1 MSIAC
6 VRYAPM
12 SVQAGAMAPST
23 TALDE
28 GIVTPE
34 AVLLELPAAGVGSR
48 LLAGLV
54 DASVLAGGWIL
65 ALTIMVPLL
74 GDDGSGFAIAVAVT
88 LFVALLVYPVVIQL
102 VMRGRTVGKA
112 ALGLRAVTT
121 EGAPIQLRHAVLRT
135 MGGLVD
141 HLIPPGG
148 IAGVLFV
155 LGTRRSQSVGDL
167 FAGTIVIREPPR
179 YIVPTAWWFPVP
191 PGYGPYA
198 EAIDPSPLTDAH
210 YGLVREFLLR
220 TGTLA
225 PAARA
230 ALGAQLADSI
240 AEVLRV
246 RRDPRVHPEAYL
258 LCVVSRYQ
266 QRNFTARR

>member
-1 MSIAC
+1 MTDTS
-6 VRYAPM
+6 
-12 SVQAGAMAPST
+12 

-34 AVLLELPAAGVGSR
+34 AVLLELPAAGIGSR
-48 LLAGLV
+48 LLAGLI
-54 DASVLAGGWIL
+54 DAAVLVGGMML
-65 ALTIMVPLL
+65 ALMIAVPVFG
-74 GDDGSGFAIAVAVT
+74 GDDDGAGFAIVLAIVVFA
-88 LFVALLVYPVVIQL
+88 ALLVYPVGIQL
-102 VMRGRTVGKA
+102 LMRGRTVGKA

-121 EGAPIQLRHAVLRT
+121 EGAPIQLRHALLRT

-148 IAGVLFV
+148 ISGMLFV

-179 YIVPTAWWFPVP
+179 YITPTAWWFPVP
-191 PGYGPYA
+191 PGYGQYA

-210 YGLVREFLLR
+210 YGLIREFLLR
-220 TGTLA
+220 TSSLT

-230 ALGAQLADSI
+230 SLGAQIADQL

-258 LCVVSRYQ
+258 LCVASRYQ
-266 QRNFTARR
+266 QRNAAASRR

>member
-1 MSIAC
+1 
-6 VRYAPM
+6 M
-12 SVQAGAMAPST
+12 SVQAGAAIPAP
-23 TALDE
+23 ALDE

-34 AVLLELPAAGVGSR
+34 AVLLELPTAGVGSR
-48 LLAGLV
+48 LLAGLI
-54 DASVLAGGWIL
+54 DAGVLAGGWL
-65 ALTIMVPLL
+65 VAVVMAAAAF
-74 GDDGSGFAIAVAVT
+74 GGSESTGFDIAVAVT
-88 LFVALLVYPVVIQL
+88 LFAGLLVYPVVIQL
-102 VMRGRTVGKA
+102 LMRGRTVGKA

-121 EGAPIQLRHAVLRT
+121 DGAPIRLRHALLRT

-179 YIVPTAWWFPVP
+179 YLTPTAWWFAVP
-191 PGYGPYA
+191 PGYGAYA

-220 TGTLA
+220 ASTLT
-225 PAARA
+225 PTARA
-230 ALGAQLADSI
+230 ALGAQIADSL
-240 AEVLRV
+240 ATVLRV

-258 LCVVSRYQ
+258 LCVAARYQ
-266 QRNFTARR
+266 QRNLASSDPVANR

>member
-1 MSIAC
+1 MA
-6 VRYAPM
+6 
-12 SVQAGAMAPST
+12 VQAGAAAPS

-54 DASVLAGGWIL
+54 DAAVLAGGWIL
-65 ALTIMVPLL
+65 VLTIMVPIFG
-74 GDDGSGFAIAVAVT
+74 GDGGSAFAIVFAIT

-121 EGAPIQLRHAVLRT
+121 EGAPIQLRHALLRT

-210 YGLVREFLLR
+210 YALVREFLLR
-220 TGTLA
+220 TNSLA
-225 PAARA
+225 PTARA
-230 ALGAQLADSI
+230 ALGAQLADSL

-258 LCVVSRYQ
+258 LCVASRYQ
-266 QRNFTARR
+266 QRNLTSPRR

>member
-1 MSIAC
+1 MTAT
-6 VRYAPM
+6 
-12 SVQAGAMAPST
+12 G

-48 LLAGLV
+48 LLAGLI
-54 DASVLAGGWIL
+54 DAAVLLGGLMI
-65 ALTIMVPLL
+65 ALLLLVPLFG
-74 GDDGSGFAIAVAVT
+74 GDDEGTGVAIMLAIIV
-88 LFVALLVYPVVIQL
+88 FSALLVYPVVIQL
-102 VMRGRTVGKA
+102 LMRGRTVGKA
-112 ALGLRAVTT
+112 ALGLRAVTV
-121 EGAPIQLRHAVLRT
+121 EGAPIQLRHALLRT

-141 HLIPPGG
+141 HLVPPGG
-148 IAGVLFV
+148 VTGMLFV

-179 YIVPTAWWFPVP
+179 YITPTAWWFPVP

-220 TGTLA
+220 TNTLA

-230 ALGAQLADSI
+230 ALGAQIADQLAG
-240 AEVLRV
+240 VLRV

-258 LCVVSRYQ
+258 LCVAARYQ
-266 QRNFTARR
+266 QRNLTAPPR

>member
-1 MSIAC
+1 MSIGC
-6 VRYAPM
+6 LTYAPM
-12 SVQAGAMAPST
+12 SVQAGAATPGLT
-23 TALDE
+23 LDD

-34 AVLLELPAAGVGSR
+34 AVLLELPAAGVASR
-48 LLAGLV
+48 LLAGLI
-54 DASVLAGGWIL
+54 DAGVLAGGWLI
-65 ALTIMVPLL
+65 ALMIVAVAT
-74 GDDGSGFAIAVAVT
+74 GGGEGAGFDIAVAVT
-88 LFVALLVYPVVIQL
+88 LFGGLLVYPVVIQL
-102 VMRGRTVGKA
+102 LMRGRTVGKA

-121 EGAPIQLRHAVLRT
+121 EGAPIQLRHALLRT

-179 YIVPTAWWFPVP
+179 YIAPTAWWFTVP
-191 PGYGPYA
+191 AGYEAYA

-220 TGTLA
+220 ARSLTPT
-225 PAARA
+225 ARA
-230 ALGAQLADSI
+230 ALGAQIADSL
-240 AEVLRV
+240 AAVV
-246 RRDPRVHPEAYL
+246 HVPRDPRVHPEAYL
-258 LCVVSRYQ
+258 LCVAARYQ
-266 QRNFTARR
+266 QRNLAAP